1 MLYHDVCKNCASPLA
16 WLQTISIHRR
26 RRIIKIILELENIGH
41 FVSLD
46 YKVGVII
53 IVHLKTSLHF
63 VFQYQIMNRKLT
75 LQLKKNNLWKYLDN
89 EAIDK

>member
-1 MLYHDVCKNCASPLA
+1 MIVPFIVLDYDVCKNCASPSA

-26 RRIIKIILELENIGH
+26 RRIIKIILELGNIGH

-53 IVHLKTSLHF
+53 IVVMKMSLQPYIHKLKIT
-63 VFQYQIMNRKLT
+63 
-75 LQLKKNNLWKYLDN
+75 KYVVSSR
-89 EAIDK
+89 